1 MIKSPRK
8 NKKYRMLFYV
18 LDDNKKLKKI
28 KHTDFGGVKA
38 DGTPYSDFTIHN
50 KDTKRRDRYLMRHM
64 RNEDWSKFLTAGSL
78 SRWILWNK
86 PDLQKSLEDYAKKFN
101 LIII

>member
-1 MIKSPRK
+1 MINSPLKS
-8 NKKYRMLFYV
+8 KKYRMLFYI
-18 LDDNKKLKKI
+18 LDENKKLKKI
-28 KHTDFGGVKA
+28 KHTDFG
-38 DGTPYSDFTIHN
+38 DSRYSDFTIH
-50 KDTKRRDRYLMRHM
+50 KDEARKDRYLIRHM
-64 RNEDWSKFLTAGSL
+64 KNEDWADFLSSGSL

>member
-1 MIKSPRK
+1 MIKSPLK
-8 NKKYRMLFYV
+8 SKKYRMLFYV

-38 DGTPYSDFTIHN
+38 DGTPYSDFTIH
-50 KDTKRRDRYLMRHM
+50 KDEARKDRYLIRHM
-64 RNEDWSKFLTAGSL
+64 KNEDWADFLSSGSL

-86 PDLQKSLEDYAKKFN
+86 PNIRDALKDYAKKFN

>member
-18 LDDNKKLKKI
+18 LDDNKKLQKI
-28 KHTDFGGVKA
+28 KHTDFG
-38 DGTPYSDFTIHN
+38 DNRYSDFTIH
-50 KDTKRRDRYLMRHM
+50 KDKARKDRYLIRHM
-64 RNEDWSKFLTAGSL
+64 KNEDWSKFTTAGSL

-86 PDLQKSLEDYAKKFN
+86 PDLQKSLEDYAKKFGLVILN
-101 LIII
+101 